1 MFPVTSPDLNYVFG
15 YMSTQSFCLPG
26 SSTQRAIN
34 IHCNMTVFSHISL
47 QHLQTQRRV
56 VSMLLEGYGL
66 SWLSALQTLWVFRKE
81 MTEPE
86 KKERK
91 NRSSIEDGD
100 GDGGVGRCYRKVGYR
115 SPIHIS
121 MNNRNLLSFSCILK

>member
-1 MFPVTSPDLNYVFG
+1 MSLATCQLNPSVYQG
-15 YMSTQSFCLPG
+15 A
-26 SSTQRAIN
+26 STQRAIN

-56 VSMLLEGYGL
+56 VSMLLEGYGS

-86 KKERK
+86 KRG
-91 NRSSIEDGD
+91 NT
-100 GDGGVGRCYRKVGYR
+100 GRVQKIGTGE
-115 SPIHIS
+115 
-121 MNNRNLLSFSCILK
+121 